1 MKIITSIYFTLSV
14 IALAMGADSSTEGL
28 MLLLS
33 NLAFSGLLL
42 ITFNKEIQQKLGLY
56 EKY

>member
-1 MKIITSIYFTLSV
+1 MKTLSKIYFALSLILLV
-14 IALAMGADSSTEGL
+14 IGADSDTEGL
-28 MLLLS
+28 MILLS